1 VNVGTRSSARRAF
14 RSVLIA
20 NRGEIAVRIIRACR
34 DLGITSVLAHSDID
48 RDSLAARMADE
59 TICIGSAHPRASY
72 LNSDAI
78 IAAALASQVDAVHP
92 GYGFLSENAEFLAR
106 CEAEGVTA
114 VAPGSAAVALMG
126 NKMKAREF
134 AASAGVPLVPGTQS
148 AVTPDEAVREADEI
162 GYPVILKAAAGGGGR
177 GMRLAPDRES
187 LRRLTSAAAAEAGSA
202 FGDASVYVE
211 KYLADA
217 RHVEVQVAFDAM
229 GNGASYGERDCTIQ
243 RRYQKLVEEA
253 PSDALDDRLRDGLA
267 DAALALCESARY
279 LGVGTVE
286 FLFDQQSRK
295 FYFIEMNT
303 RLQVEHPVTEAVTGH
318 DLVALQFLIAQGE
331 SLPAFGRQP
340 AADGHAI
347 EYRINAED
355 AHAGFT
361 PSTGTL
367 DRWSPPL
374 GPGVRVDTHC
384 YAGYRVPPYYDSLL
398 AKLIVWGENREQA
411 LARSRRALAEFEVE
425 GVKTTIPFHRWLV
438 DQQEFA
444 DMATNTGWVERTW
457 PTR

>member
-1 VNVGTRSSARRAF
+1 
-14 RSVLIA
+14 LIA

-34 DLGITSVLAHSDID
+34 DLGITSILAHSDVD

-59 TICIGSAHPRASY
+59 TICVGSAQPRASY
-72 LNSDAI
+72 LNGDAI
-78 IAAALASQVDAVHP
+78 IAAAIAKEVDAIHP
-92 GYGFLSENAEFLAR
+92 GYGFLSENAEFLRR
-106 CEAEGVTA
+106 CEAEGMTA

-134 AASAGVPLVPGTQS
+134 AASAGVPLVPGTPS
-148 AVTPDEAVREADEI
+148 AVTPDDAVRAAEDI

-177 GMRLAPDRES
+177 GMRLAQDRES
-187 LRRLTSAAAAEAGSA
+187 LRRLTAAAAAEAGSA

-211 KYLADA
+211 KYLAEA
-217 RHVEVQVAFDAM
+217 RHVEVQVAFDQT

-253 PSDALDDRLRDGLA
+253 PSVALDDRLRDGLC
-267 DAALALCESARY
+267 DAALALCERAGY

-286 FLFDQQSRK
+286 FLFDQQSRQ

-318 DLVALQFLIAQGE
+318 DLVALQFAIAQGE
-331 SLPAFGRQP
+331 SLPAAGPQP

-361 PSTGTL
+361 PSTGKL

-384 YAGYRVPPYYDSLL
+384 YPGYLVPPYYDSLL
-398 AKLIVWGENREQA
+398 GKLIVWGENREQA

-438 DQQEFA
+438 EQQEFS